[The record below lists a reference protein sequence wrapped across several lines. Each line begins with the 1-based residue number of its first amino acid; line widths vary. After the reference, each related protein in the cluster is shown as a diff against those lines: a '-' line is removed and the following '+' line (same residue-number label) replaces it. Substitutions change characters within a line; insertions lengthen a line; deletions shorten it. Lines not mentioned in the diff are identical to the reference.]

1 MLPLNWKIYK
11 LDIEKANASGVA
23 EWELSV
29 DFVNDYQLG
38 QMSPDSL
45 YNFAKRMTED
55 DGTLYH
61 QFQWDKSRQVGEKK
75 TGTVTAKKLNNEF
88 CMLTSSTE
96 SLQRA
101 CNGSSKSLN
110 AKIWD
115 WIIGDWKKPAK

>member
-55 DGTLYH
+55 DGTLLN
-61 QFQWDKSRQVGEKK
+61 QFNWDKSR
-75 TGTVTAKKLNNEF
+75 
-88 CMLTSSTE
+88 
-96 SLQRA
+96 
-101 CNGSSKSLN
+101 
-110 AKIWD
+110 
-115 WIIGDWKKPAK
+115 